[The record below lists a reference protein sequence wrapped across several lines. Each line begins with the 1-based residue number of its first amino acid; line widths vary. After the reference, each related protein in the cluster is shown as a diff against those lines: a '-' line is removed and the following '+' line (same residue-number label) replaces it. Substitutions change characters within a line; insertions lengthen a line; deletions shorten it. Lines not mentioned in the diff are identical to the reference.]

1 MATAQFGRV
10 ITAMITPFTEDGAVD
25 YESAVALAKH
35 LVAHGSEGLLVG
47 GTTGEGATMTAE
59 EKLKLY
65 TLIVDAVGKRGEGKK
80 VPVMGNIGTISTA
93 DTIAFGNK
101 AKETGIDCA
110 LVIVPFYV
118 KPNQEGMYQ
127 HFTAVAKGVDLPL
140 VLYNVPGRTGVS
152 IQPET
157 IKRVVDECPNV
168 VGIKDATGNWDQVTK
183 EKALLPEDFMIY
195 SGDDAFTLPVLLAGG
210 VGIISV
216 SAHVIGDDMLAMVDA
231 FEKAILKKPESCT
244 SRCMRSTKACSSR
257 QARLLSK
264 RLRIWSASLVDISVC
279 RWSNRLKQK
288 RQRYVRCSKIT
299 AVCCKRA
306 AS

>member
-1 MATAQFGRV
+1 MATAKFGRV

-35 LVAHGSEGLLVG
+35 LVAHGSEGILVG

-65 TLIVDAVGKRGEGKK
+65 KLIVDAVGRNAEGKK
-80 VPVMGNIGTISTA
+80 VPVMGNIGSISTK
-93 DTIAFGNK
+93 DSIAFGQK
-101 AKETGIDCA
+101 AKETGIDSA

-127 HFTAVAKGVDLPL
+127 HFTAIAKGVDLPL
-140 VLYNVPGRTGVS
+140 ILYNVPGRTGVS

-157 IKRVVDECPNV
+157 IKRIVDECPNV
-168 VGIKDATGNWDQVTK
+168 VGIKDATGSWDQVTK

-195 SGDDAFTLPVLLAGG
+195 SGDDAFTLPVLLCGG

-216 SAHVIGDDMLAMVDA
+216 SGHVIGDDMLAMVDA
-231 FEKAILKKPESCT
+231 FEKGNLEKARALHLKMYEINKGMFFTASPTPVKTATNLIGQPGGHFRLPMVEPT
-244 SRCMRSTKACSSR
+244 EKERETVR
-257 QARLLSK
+257 QMLENYGGLL
-264 RLRIWSASLVDISVC
+264 
-279 RWSNRLKQK
+279 
-288 RQRYVRCSKIT
+288 
-299 AVCCKRA
+299 
-306 AS
+306 

>member
-1 MATAQFGRV
+1 
-10 ITAMITPFTEDGAVD
+10 
-25 YESAVALAKH
+25 
-35 LVAHGSEGLLVG
+35 
-47 GTTGEGATMTAE
+47 
-59 EKLKLY
+59 
-65 TLIVDAVGKRGEGKK
+65 
-80 VPVMGNIGTISTA
+80 
-93 DTIAFGNK
+93 
-101 AKETGIDCA
+101 
-110 LVIVPFYV
+110 
-118 KPNQEGMYQ
+118 MYQ

-231 FEKAILKKPESCT
+231 FEKGDLEKARELHLKMYEINKGMFFTASPTPVKTATNLVGQPGGHFRLPMVEPT
-244 SRCMRSTKACSSR
+244 EAEKAKVR
-257 QARLLSK
+257 QMLENYGGLL
-264 RLRIWSASLVDISVC
+264 
-279 RWSNRLKQK
+279 
-288 RQRYVRCSKIT
+288 
-299 AVCCKRA
+299 
-306 AS
+306 

>member
-157 IKRVVDECPNV
+157 IKRIVDKCPNV
-168 VGIKDATGNWDQVTK
+168 VGIKDATGSWDQVTK

-231 FEKAILKKPESCT
+231 FEKGDLEKARELHLKMYEINKGMFFTASPTPVKTATNLVGQPGGHFRLPMVEPT
-244 SRCMRSTKACSSR
+244 EAEKAKVR
-257 QARLLSK
+257 QMLENYGGLL
-264 RLRIWSASLVDISVC
+264 
-279 RWSNRLKQK
+279 
-288 RQRYVRCSKIT
+288 
-299 AVCCKRA
+299 
-306 AS
+306 

>member
-1 MATAQFGRV
+1 MATAKFGRV

-25 YESAVALAKH
+25 YESAAALAKH
-35 LVAHGSEGLLVG
+35 LVAHGSEGILVG

-65 TLIVDAVGKRGEGKK
+65 KVIVDAVGRNAEGKK

-101 AKETGIDCA
+101 AKETGIDSA

-127 HFTAVAKGVDLPL
+127 HFTTVAKGVDLPL
-140 VLYNVPGRTGVS
+140 IVYNVPGRVGVS

-157 IKRVVDECPNV
+157 LKRIVDECPNV
-168 VGIKDATGNWDQVTK
+168 VGIKDATGSWDQVTK

-195 SGDDAFTLPVLLAGG
+195 SGDDAFTLPVLLCGG

-216 SAHVIGDDMLAMVDA
+216 SGHVIGDDMLAMIDA
-231 FEKAILKKPESCT
+231 FEKGDLEKARALHLKMYEINKGMFFTASPT
-244 SRCMRSTKACSSR
+244 PVKTATNLIG
-257 QARLLSK
+257 QPGGHFRLPMVEPTEK
-264 RLRIWSASLVDISVC
+264 E
-279 RWSNRLKQK
+279 KET
-288 RQRYVRCSKIT
+288 VRKMLENYGGLL
-299 AVCCKRA
+299 
-306 AS
+306 